1 MSGPAKRYARA
12 LFSQTGEA
20 LALHRQASGILD
32 SLSKAISETPELR
45 RFVANPLIPVN
56 AARETLLRLLPGDAS
71 VVLRS
76 FISLLA
82 DRRRLNILP
91 DIAAAYRELLTEA
104 GYLLYI
110 EVSSAYP
117 LDDDQYARLG
127 EIYRSRYK
135 AQAVDITK
143 AVDASL
149 IGSIRV
155 RAGDDV
161 ADGTIKMK
169 LALLTNIGS

>member
-1 MSGPAKRYARA
+1 MSGLAKRYARA
-12 LFSQTGEA
+12 LFNQNSEGLAALRQTA
-20 LALHRQASGILD
+20 GILD
-32 SLSKAISETPELR
+32 SLSEAVSKSPELR
-45 RFVANPLIPVN
+45 RFVTNPLIPVN
-56 AARETLLRLLPGDAS
+56 AARETMLRFIPDDAS
-71 VVLRS
+71 IVLRS

-82 DRRRLNILP
+82 DKRRLVLLP
-91 DIAAAYRELLTEA
+91 AIATAYRELLTEA

-110 EVSSAYP
+110 EVASAYP
-117 LDDDQYARLG
+117 LEEGQYVRLG
-127 EIYRSRYK
+127 EIYRQRYK

-143 AVDASL
+143 TVDASL
-149 IGSIRV
+149 IGGIRV